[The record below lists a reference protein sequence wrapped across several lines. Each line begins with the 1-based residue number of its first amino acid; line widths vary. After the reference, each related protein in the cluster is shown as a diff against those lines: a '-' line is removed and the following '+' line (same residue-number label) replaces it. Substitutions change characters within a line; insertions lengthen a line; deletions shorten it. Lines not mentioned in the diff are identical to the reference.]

1 MYLDKYDLGK
11 WDGKYL
17 KIGLVK
23 YRDPRVCIVT
33 GKEPI
38 YSVGFGTCNDCNRLH
53 PVYTDCNAR
62 DFVCE
67 ECLLKEYKRL
77 NI

>member
-1 MYLDKYDLGK
+1 MTYLDKYDLGK

-17 KIGLVK
+17 KIGLIK
-23 YRDPRVCIVT
+23 YRHPGCCRVS
-33 GKEPI
+33 GNEPT
-38 YSVGFGTCNDCNRLH
+38 YTVGFGTCNDCGRLH

-67 ECLLKEYKRL
+67 ECSRKRYRVS
-77 NI
+77 